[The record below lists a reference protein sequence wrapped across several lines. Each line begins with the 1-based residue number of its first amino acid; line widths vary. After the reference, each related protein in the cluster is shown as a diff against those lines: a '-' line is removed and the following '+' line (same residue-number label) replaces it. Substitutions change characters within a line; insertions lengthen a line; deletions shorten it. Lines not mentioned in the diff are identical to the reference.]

1 MLYTVVFIIIAI
13 ASFIFAMLGLGGG
26 MVYVPVLNWAGF
38 DMVEVAIPLG
48 LLLNGL
54 NTLLVLIPYARK
66 KLVDWKGG
74 AVMAVTALIAAPLGA
89 MTSDMVP
96 VQTIK
101 ILFATMVVA
110 AAIRMIW
117 SSKKSEPEQM
127 ISFVKR
133 SVIGFF
139 TGAFAGFAGGMLGLG
154 GGFIIAPILM
164 TMGYKTKRAAATTA
178 FVVTFSSFSG
188 YLGHVAEGDMNW
200 TLTTIVVVAVII
212 GSQLG
217 GRYMTQK
224 AKSKQVKIIYAIVL
238 MAIAAKMTY
247 GAIVYKKKQNNPA
260 PVKTNHQGFQL
271 IKPDASDLTFVRA
284 DERNKTAT
292 KLCDWHVN
300 MLHT

>member
-1 MLYTVVFIIIAI
+1 MLYIIVFFIIAA

-26 MVYVPVLNWAGF
+26 MIYVPVLNWAGF
-38 DMVEVAIPLG
+38 DLVKVAIPLG

-89 MTSDMVP
+89 MISEKVP
-96 VQTIK
+96 VQTLK
-101 ILFATMVVA
+101 ILFAVMVVA

-117 SSKKSEPEQM
+117 SSKQTEPDKM
-127 ISFVKR
+127 LPFLKR

-139 TGAFAGFAGGMLGLG
+139 TGAFAGFTGGMLGLG

-164 TMGYKTKRAAATTA
+164 MMGYKTKKAAATTA

-188 YLGHVAEGDMNW
+188 YLGHMAQGEMNW
-200 TLTTIVVVAVII
+200 VLTVIVVIAVII

-217 GRYMTQK
+217 GMYMTQK
-224 AKSKQVKIIYAIVL
+224 AKSKQVKIVYAVVL
-238 MAIAAKMTY
+238 LAIAAKMTY
-247 GAIVYKKKQNNPA
+247 GAITYRPKPEKNV
-260 PVKTNHQGFQL
+260 PVKDQSKTSNVNIPVKYNQL
-271 IKPDASDLTFVRA
+271 VK
-284 DERNKTAT
+284 DET
-292 KLCDWHVN
+292 
-300 MLHT
+300 